1 MATVYINSFGSA
13 KCPFG
18 EPYLNS
24 LGSAKQNPFGE
35 PYLNSL
41 GSAKQNPFGGAIN
54 LLKKDNND
62 PTLKAPIEVQPC
74 SNDLPNKCKPCN
86 EKHRH
91 SRLCVKRAKC
101 RMREREPSRVRI
113 KTIIDFLKKKK
124 SRDKPKK
131 MVFRC
136 VPVSSILYKVAKYFK
151 HWKMKFIR
159 KENSFYSSHF
169 YAFKVKGERYCVA
182 KRKVSLS
189 GDVELNPGPLTG
201 NTFQTIS
208 VNNQNSVL
216 RYRMLKHGLQPLDV
230 GGEGDCLFKS
240 ISHQLYGDSNRHVEI
255 RATAV
260 RFLCDNPDRFIE
272 SVVGTSWIQY
282 LCNMSH
288 QGTWADNIV
297 IQAISDSM
305 QLKINIVESRQTFRE
320 TTIIEPTICND
331 AGNIQ
336 SVYIGHIG
344 EMHYVS
350 TCPVLPLENSTDI
363 EQEKSGEQNRAEYMK
378 KYRKGTDSP
387 EKRVKENENKRKRRA
402 ALNTPEKKAKR
413 NAYDRHRRA
422 VLKCRKGT
430 DSPEKGTKENENK
443 RKRRAPL
450 NTPEKKAKRNA
461 YHRHRR
467 AVLKNTKTSVDVSV
481 KKFHD
486 IVKQGPLYICSCCD
500 QLWYKHSVV
509 NACKLGESQLDSAK
523 YLCNKISLDDKEW
536 ICRTCNNY
544 LMKNKLPSYA
554 IQGTKLRLIQSPM
567 HLSFPCWRPRFES

>member
-1 MATVYINSFGSA
+1 M
-13 KCPFG
+13 
-18 EPYLNS
+18 S
-24 LGSAKQNPFGE
+24 LRGAISKLPRECQTK
-35 PYLNSL
+35 SL
-41 GSAKQNPFGGAIN
+41 RGAISKLPRECQTKSLRGAIN

-113 KTIIDFLKKKK
+113 KTIIDLLKKKK
-124 SRDKPKK
+124 SRDKLKK

-305 QLKINIVESRQTFRE
+305 QLKINIVESSQTFRE

-350 TCPVLPLENSTDI
+350 TCPVSPLENSTDI

-387 EKRVKENENKRKRRA
+387 EKRAKENENKRKRRA
-402 ALNTPEKKAKR
+402 ALNTPEKKAKRNAYDKHRRAALNTPEKKAKRNAYDKHRRAALNTPEKKVKR

-450 NTPEKKAKRNA
+450 NTPEKKLNA
-461 YHRHRR
+461 M
-467 AVLKNTKTSVDVSV
+467 LII
-481 KKFHD
+481 D
-486 IVKQGPLYICSCCD
+486 IVEQY
-500 QLWYKHSVV
+500 
-509 NACKLGESQLDSAK
+509 
-523 YLCNKISLDDKEW
+523 
-536 ICRTCNNY
+536 
-544 LMKNKLPSYA
+544 
-554 IQGTKLRLIQSPM
+554 
-567 HLSFPCWRPRFES
+567 

>member
-1 MATVYINSFGSA
+1 
-13 KCPFG
+13 
-18 EPYLNS
+18 
-24 LGSAKQNPFGE
+24 
-35 PYLNSL
+35 
-41 GSAKQNPFGGAIN
+41 
-54 LLKKDNND
+54 
-62 PTLKAPIEVQPC
+62 
-74 SNDLPNKCKPCN
+74 
-86 EKHRH
+86 
-91 SRLCVKRAKC
+91 
-101 RMREREPSRVRI
+101 
-113 KTIIDFLKKKK
+113 
-124 SRDKPKK
+124 

-151 HWKMKFIR
+151 HWKMKFIC

-216 RYRMLKHGLQPLDV
+216 RYRMHKHGLQPLDV

-297 IQAISDSM
+297 IQVISDSM
-305 QLKINIVESRQTFRE
+305 ELKINIVESSQTFRE

-350 TCPVLPLENSTDI
+350 TCPVSPLENSTDI

-387 EKRVKENENKRKRRA
+387 EKRAKENGNKRKRRA
-402 ALNTPEKKAKR
+402 ALNTPEKKAKRNAYDKHRRAALNAPEKKAKR

-450 NTPEKKAKRNA
+450 NTPEKKAKCNA

-509 NACKLGESQLDSAK
+509 NACKLRESQLDSAN
-523 YLCNKISLDDKEW
+523 YLCNKISLDDKDW

-544 LMKNKLPSYA
+544 LMKNKLPPYA
-554 IQGTKLRLIQSPM
+554 IANGMGFPMKPEFFDLNELECRLLAPRIAFQKLMQVPRGRQLKIHGNIVNVPADFAHTVTMLPRLHSETATIKVNLKRKLQYKSSV
-567 HLSFPCWRPRFES
+567 LSLNVRPDC